1 MEHRSGS
8 PPGALVLG
16 LLALAACAPALP
28 RPSDPG
34 AADVFRAELATNP
47 KGKRAKEVREGLEQA
62 EFEAARSR
70 HTVLAYRTFLSEF
83 PTGPRARDAQALL
96 ESLRWAEADAAG
108 SEQALQGFVADEP
121 SGPHAAEAWA
131 RLAQVSLEAALQRGD
146 AAALGAWLRQSA
158 GAPGHERAQ
167 AALESLGFAAAAAAA
182 LPERGGLLQAWL
194 RDYPSSPKRAE
205 ALALLDRAAL
215 EEAVLLEDELQLR
228 ALRRGPLGDQGRAE
242 AAKVALA
249 RAAALLDAQQLA
261 ELGASQDAGAT
272 HARALAKT
280 LAALPAA
287 ARAKLV
293 RAAQELF
300 LPAPV
305 AALTSD
311 AADDAPSRD
320 VPARALLLIDTGLAA
335 AGPLLGRLL
344 SETGAPHPLI
354 ALAAVDAVAE
364 LFDGLPETELKLRVA
379 RLRAALEPLAQDGP
393 RLAQL
398 ALLSRAAG
406 EVQPALEKARAAVAR
421 DPRSLVALLIAA
433 ALETGLGDRTVAPDA
448 VSALAAGAR
457 ALTDQHD
464 PARAPGPSAGA
475 PVGDHQPALWSL
487 CAAERLATEANG
499 LATLLERP
507 AEARE
512 GGRFAQRVKSAA
524 ASALDNA
531 RRAVGEAE
539 QAAQKPG
546 ACRRMLD
553 YLRTERARRAGVR
566 RAAAAA
572 LKAAGALG
580 AAALERAAARDP
592 DRSVR
597 GAAAAQAK

>member
-1 MEHRSGS
+1 MHL
-8 PPGALVLG
+8 ALRRG
-16 LLALAACAPALP
+16 PALLALGLTALTACATALP
-28 RPSDPG
+28 RPGEPG
-34 AADVFRAELATNP
+34 AADVYRAELATNP

-96 ESLRWAEADAAG
+96 ESLRWAEAGAAG
-108 SEQALQGFVADEP
+108 TEQALQGFLADEP
-121 SGPHAAEAWA
+121 SGPHAPEAWA
-131 RLAQVSLEAALQRGD
+131 RLAQAQLERLLRQGD
-146 AAALGAWLRQSA
+146 APGLRAWLRQEGS
-158 GAPGHERAQ
+158 APGRERAQ
-167 AALESLGFAAAAAAA
+167 AAVESLGFAAAAAAA
-182 LPERGGLLQAWL
+182 LPERTGLLQAWL
-194 RDYPSSPKRAE
+194 REFPSSPRRAE

-215 EEAVLLEDELQLR
+215 EEAVLLEDEQQLR

-242 AAKVALA
+242 AATVALA

-261 ELGASQDAGAT
+261 ELGAAQDPGAPK
-272 HARALAKT
+272 ARALGRA
-280 LAALPAA
+280 LAALPSP

-305 AALTSD
+305 PPLSSD
-311 AADDAPSRD
+311 ASDGAPVRD
-320 VPARALLLIDTGLAA
+320 LPARARLLVDTGLAA

-344 SETGAPHPLI
+344 SEVNAPHPLI
-354 ALAAVDAVAE
+354 ALAAVDGVAE
-364 LFDGLPETELKLRVA
+364 LFDGLPEPELKLRVA
-379 RLRAALEPLAQDGP
+379 RLRATLEPLAQDGP

-406 EVQPALEKARAAVAR
+406 EVQPAVEKARAAVAR

-448 VSALAAGAR
+448 VAALAAGAR

-464 PARAPGPSAGA
+464 PARAPGPSPGA
-475 PVGDHQPALWSL
+475 PAGDHQPALWSL

-499 LATLLERP
+499 LAALLDG
-507 AEARE
+507 AGGSDDGGARSA
-512 GGRFAQRVKSAA
+512 GRARAAA
-524 ASALDNA
+524 ASALDHA

-539 QAAQKPG
+539 QESRQPG
-546 ACRRMLD
+546 ACRGLLD
-553 YLRTERARRAGVR
+553 YLRTERERRAGLR
-566 RAAAAA
+566 RSAAAA
-572 LKAAGALG
+572 LRPAGALG
-580 AAALERAAARDP
+580 TAALERAAVRDP

-597 GAAAAQAK
+597 AAAVGAK